1 MICNK
6 CGKESKDLLGIC
18 KACQTG
24 EVETKPDTSTYK
36 LLSICLLALAF
47 TLTITALVSYF
58 VALFGEETNGN
69 SYTIASTY
77 VLVMLLVAPTLK
89 VFLDKLKSETLK
101 RLSLIAIVL
110 IYISILVIAVF
121 TFLSLGFPNL
131 F

>member
-6 CGKESKDLLGIC
+6 CGQESKELLGIC
-18 KACQTG
+18 KACQTN
-24 EVETKPDTSTYK
+24 ETETKQDTSTYK

-47 TLTITALVSYF
+47 TLTLTALISFF
-58 VALFGEETNGN
+58 VALFNEEAEGN
-69 SYTIASTY
+69 SYAIASTY

-89 VFLDKLKSETLK
+89 VFLDKLKSENLK

-110 IYISILVIAVF
+110 IYLSILVIAVI